1 MATKKIIAW
10 VDGAAQE
17 IEIQDMTSP
26 ELAPT
31 IDNRLEALENS
42 VPRISEVTLL
52 ASGWVGDVSPYSQ
65 VVEIYGVTKY
75 SQVDLKPSVEQLDIF
90 HNKDIG
96 FVAENEDGV
105 VTVYLIG
112 KKPEN
117 DYTMQVSITEV
128 NAHE

>member
-17 IEIQDMTSP
+17 IEVLDMTSP
-26 ELAPT
+26 TLAPN
-31 IDNRLEALENS
+31 IDVRLESLENS
-42 VPRISEVTLL
+42 VPRITEVTLL
-52 ASGWVGDVSPYSQ
+52 ASAWVGEASPYTQ
-65 VVEIYGVTKY
+65 VVTIDGITEY
-75 SQVDLKPSVEQLDIF
+75 SQVDLKPSAEQLAVFND
-90 HNKDIG
+90 KEIG

-112 KKPEN
+112 NKPAN

-128 NAHE
+128 NA

>member
-17 IEIQDMTSP
+17 IEVLDMASP
-26 ELAPT
+26 ELAPN
-31 IDNRLEALENS
+31 IDTRLESLENS

-52 ASGWVGDVSPYSQ
+52 ASAWDGDNDLYSQ
-65 VVEIYGVTKY
+65 VVEIDGVTEY
-75 SQVDLKPSVEQLDIF
+75 SQVDLKPSAEQLEIF
-90 HNKDIG
+90 NNKEIG
-96 FVAENEDGV
+96 FVTENEDGV

-112 KKPEN
+112 KTPEN

-128 NAHE
+128 NV